1 MWHYPSREK
10 YVRQRVG
17 FSLKEARVVTGPQHR
32 RLSAG
37 MKLGKM
43 DGPVGWRIPS
53 KRRCVVQGEGASEQR
68 FGLRHQGGCQNAP
81 QTTASGRV
89 SGTAQDC
96 QMRSYSSLKGM
107 FVRES
112 ASWREAAKPVLSQ
125 RSETCL
131 WEAAD
136 LDRDRFTLSQ
146 LASSLGSTIQH
157 ITFEIFLIFSLYL
170 TR

>member
-1 MWHYPSREK
+1 MQHYTSREK
-10 YVRQRVG
+10 FVRQRVG

-32 RLSAG
+32 CLSAG

-53 KRRCVVQGEGASEQR
+53 KRRCVVQGEGASEEKL
-68 FGLRHQGGCQNAP
+68 GLHHRGGCQNAP
-81 QTTASGRV
+81 QTAASGHV

-107 FVRES
+107 FVRDS
-112 ASWREAAKPVLSQ
+112 ASWREAAKPVLLQ
-125 RSETCL
+125 RSEICL

-136 LDRDRFTLSQ
+136 LDPDRFSFVTTSFQ
-146 LASSLGSTIQH
+146 SGKHHPAYNI
-157 ITFEIFLIFSLYL
+157 
-170 TR
+170 